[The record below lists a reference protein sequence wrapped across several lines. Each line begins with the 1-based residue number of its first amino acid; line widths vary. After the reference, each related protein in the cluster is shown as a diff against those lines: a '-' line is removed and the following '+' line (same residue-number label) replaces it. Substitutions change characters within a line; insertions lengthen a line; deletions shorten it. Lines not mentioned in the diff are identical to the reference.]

1 MFIFYFFEVKLILEN
16 IFSESLDKKIL
27 IYYLIFNER
36 LNNEELINR
45 KELIES
51 KFIKFPI
58 LKFNEEKQMDVKQLK
73 IFK

>member
-1 MFIFYFFEVKLILEN
+1 MFFSEFFFEVKMILEN
-16 IFSESLDKKIL
+16 IFSESLDKKNL

-36 LNNEELINR
+36 LDK

-58 LKFNEEKQMDVKQLK
+58 LKFNEEKQWM
-73 IFK
+73 

>member
-1 MFIFYFFEVKLILEN
+1 LILEN

-36 LNNEELINR
+36 FNNEELI
-45 KELIES
+45 KS

-73 IFK
+73 MFK